1 MSIWQ
6 ELRNRK
12 VLKVAAAYIV
22 IAWVLLQVAA
32 TLEETLELPVWFD
45 KAIFAAMLIGFPIAL
60 LLAWAYEIVPDTGS
74 SDSGG
79 KPVDSTFLIVMGAA
93 ILVAGAHSAYLW
105 RDVQQPVSYDGE
117 VTIAVLPFAD
127 MSPSGD
133 QSWFADG
140 ISEEILNVL
149 AKTEGMKVASRTSSF
164 QFRGDDVDI
173 KTVADQLG
181 VSVVLEGSVRT
192 QDQNLRITAQLIN
205 AADGFHIWSDTFD
218 RELLDIFVVQEEIS
232 TSIARALFGELGFAA
247 LPEVRSATTQNLE
260 AYNHYL
266 RGLEKLNRNYDD
278 FNDVVSS
285 IADFE
290 LAVAAD
296 PGFADAWAALARA
309 DRMRRIF
316 EQSAPSVSHALRKAL
331 ALDPNNGLTIAEL
344 AQQANGD
351 LQWLFAEQLFLRS
364 IELAPDSPFVHRRY
378 ASFLRTSGRIER
390 ALQSFLKAAELGSD
404 NRFSM
409 SDIVVGYATLGRFAE
424 ARQYFEDQWKE
435 RDLTQMTGKEAYFVS
450 LLADGMEAEAREFAA
465 LDTPGSSSHIRME
478 FFLDRLEG
486 DPEAANKLI
495 AETEKRIRES
505 GVVRWGDVEN
515 HIMAGDIETARK
527 LLPETLGYAWSVPR
541 RMTLYISD
549 EVDPRYLPYRANM
562 LLLIDQFPGVP
573 EAFLEIGIDII
584 ALGRERGYIN

>member
-6 ELRNRK
+6 ELKNRK
-12 VLKVAAAYIV
+12 VLKVAAAYIL

-32 TLEETLELPVWFD
+32 TLEDTLELPAWFD

-60 LLAWAYEIVPDTGS
+60 ILAWAYEVVPDTGS

-79 KPVDSTFLIVMGAA
+79 KPVDSTFLIAVGAA
-93 ILVAGAHSAYLW
+93 VLVAAAYSFYLW
-105 RDVQQPVSYDGE
+105 RDAPQPGSHVGE

-149 AKTEGMKVASRTSSF
+149 AKTDGLKVASRSSSF

-173 KTVADQLG
+173 KTVADELG

-192 QDQNLRITAQLIN
+192 QDENLRITAQLIN
-205 AADGFHIWSDTFD
+205 ATDGFNIWSDTFD
-218 RELLDIFVVQEEIS
+218 RELLDIFAVQEEIS
-232 TSIARALFGELGFAA
+232 TSIARALFGELGIAA

-266 RGLEKLNRNYDD
+266 RGLEKLNREYDD
-278 FNDVVSS
+278 LNDVESS
-285 IADFE
+285 IADFG
-290 LAVAAD
+290 LAIAAD
-296 PGFADAWAALARA
+296 PDFADAWAALARA
-309 DRMRRIF
+309 ERMRGIY
-316 EQSAPSVSHALRKAL
+316 ELSAPSISPALKKAL
-331 ALDPNNGLTIAEL
+331 ALDPNNALTVAEL

-351 LQWLFAEQLFLRS
+351 LQWLFAEQLFLRA
-364 IELAPDSPFVHRRY
+364 IELAPDSPLVHRRY
-378 ASFLRTSGRIER
+378 AVFLRISGRFER
-390 ALQSFLKAAELGSD
+390 ALQGFLKAAELGSD
-404 NRFSM
+404 YRFSM
-409 SDIVVGYATLGRFAE
+409 SDIVVAYATLGRFAE
-424 ARQYFEDQWKE
+424 ARQYFEEQWKDS
-435 RDLTQMTGKEAYFVS
+435 DLTQMTGKEAYFVS
-450 LLADGMEAEAREFAA
+450 LLADGMEVEARKFAT

-478 FFLDRLEG
+478 FFLGRLDG
-486 DPEAANKLI
+486 DPEAASRLI
-495 AETEKRIRES
+495 AATEKRMRDS
-505 GVVRWGDVEN
+505 GLVRWGDVEN
-515 HIMAGDIETARK
+515 HLMAGEIETARN
-527 LLPETLGYAWSVPR
+527 LLQRTAGYGWSAPR

-562 LLLIDQFPGVP
+562 LLLIDQFPGIP
-573 EAFLEIGIDII
+573 EAYLDIGIDII